1 MGGHLKWE
9 GVRTNEDLSFFCI
22 LLLFGGEIYP
32 LKKRLRPEQLCN
44 ERVHHPGTDF
54 VWTKCWRLIFV
65 GCSMGMTALRGQF
78 FVGGMMVN
86 ITQNVKGKQTCI
98 ERERTPGGSPS
109 RK

>member
-1 MGGHLKWE
+1 M
-9 GVRTNEDLSFFCI
+9 
-22 LLLFGGEIYP
+22 LLFGREIYP

-44 ERVHHPGTDF
+44 EREHHPGTDF

-65 GCSMGMTALRGQF
+65 GCSMGVTALRGQF
-78 FVGGMMVN
+78 FVVGGIFGRMMIN

-109 RK
+109 RKLKQINKNHLEQADNP